1 MSKSPFDL
9 FIDLIIFDQDLHKK
23 EKEIIA
29 LESEVELLEDHLEY
43 GKKKIE
49 NDKLSLHDIR
59 KEVDM
64 QELNMKTLDE
74 KGKKVQERFALASN
88 NKEYIALKK
97 ESEES
102 QIEQM
107 AAEEKLISIWN
118 NLENAQKSIVI
129 KEKEYQSQKDM
140 LDSQTEEKQKDIDI
154 LEEVLQAETKSRQV
168 KESGIPEEWLEKY
181 ARMRNTVSDPVAA
194 VEDKICKACYHA
206 ITNQEMAYL
215 KRKRL
220 LQCKGCYRFLY
231 ISCST
236 DTEEVNG

>member
-43 GKKKIE
+43 GKKQIE
-49 NDKLSLHDIR
+49 KDKLSLHDMR
-59 KEVDM
+59 KDVDM
-64 QELNMKTLDE
+64 QELDMKTLDE
-74 KGKKVQERFALASN
+74 KGKKIQERFALASN
-88 NKEYIALKK
+88 NKEYLALKK

-107 AAEEKLISIWN
+107 AAEEKLISIWT
-118 NLENAQKSIVI
+118 NLENAQKAIVT
-129 KEKEYQSQKDM
+129 KEKEYQTQKD
-140 LDSQTEEKQKDIDI
+140 LLESQTAEKQKEIDA
-154 LEEVLQAETKSRQV
+154 LEAVLQAETKSRQG

-181 ARMRNTVSDPVAA
+181 ARMRNTVADPVAA
-194 VEDKICKACYHA
+194 VEDKSCKACFHA

-231 ISCST
+231 ISYS
-236 DTEEVNG
+236 DDAEEDNG